1 MKSKQEVLAFVR
13 HLQHLYWEERDMEAL
28 IPYFDEST
36 SWIGTGR
43 HEICYNLGE
52 AVQALREQAEEC
64 PSCFTLREQK
74 YEVFSLAY
82 GIYGV
87 YGEFSAVSLAEE
99 MSDVCNRIS
108 LVCAEREDGMK
119 LLHFHMSKPDLEQTE
134 GSYFAK
140 KENGGTKEELKAR
153 VEETSRI
160 LHKKESEL
168 EALTVSVPGGLYRCR
183 DDGKLTLLTMSGSF
197 LEMFGYT
204 REEIR
209 TWFNDSFIEMVYEED
224 RRRIRSEMDLQLAKG
239 STVELEYRIAGK
251 DGGLRWIL
259 DKGVHVQE
267 DGEAMFYCVL
277 LDITEQKKE
286 REELRLSLERHK
298 LIMNQTTDIIF
309 EWDIEE
315 DELKFSSNWKKKFGY
330 NAIHYKISDRIPLSE
345 NIYPADMPAFIKIMR
360 DTAEG
365 VPYSETEFRI
375 RGKSGDYIW
384 CLIRATTQF
393 NAEGRAVRAVGVII
407 DIDQSRKQKEC
418 LVAQASLDSLTGL
431 LNKKVARE
439 RIENWF
445 LDEEMECGAFIL
457 IDLDD
462 FKQINDRYGHLCGDR
477 VLSEIAEIMKSQTRR
492 GDVTARIGGDE
503 FLAYLPGATEMTAAE
518 VVRRLQEAVSALQ
531 LDGRTGEVR
540 ASVGASFYPKDGK
553 DYLTL
558 FAKADQAL
566 YFVKKRDKNKYYTY
580 EMLLEEHGSAGKC
593 TAWGTLIESDIPT
606 AGDNDSP

>member
-1 MKSKQEVLAFVR
+1 
-13 HLQHLYWEERDMEAL
+13 MESL

-74 YEVFSLAY
+74 YEVFSLAH

-87 YGEFSAVSLAEE
+87 YGEFSAVSSAEE

-259 DKGVHVQE
+259 DKGVRVQE

-580 EMLLEEHGSAGKC
+580 EMLLEQEDIKDGCLHSG
-593 TAWGTLIESDIPT
+593 LLVNNIE
-606 AGDNDSP
+606 NE